1 MMLSL
6 PEFGI
11 YGDPPAATSSLGVL
25 RIGEYDRPVLR
36 FGPDGVVW
44 TRTPA
49 LSADDLKAELEV
61 EATISPDGQVSGTNV
76 VRATGP
82 QAVELRD
89 AMPVIYHNR
98 SPHPPQHNLTHPP
111 YV

>member
-36 FGPDGVVW
+36 FGPDGGVW

-61 EATISPDGQVSGTNV
+61 EATISPDGQGAGTNV

-82 QAVELRD
+82 QAAELR
-89 AMPVIYHNR
+89 AALRWIEHNR
-98 SPHPPQHNLTHPP
+98 AIAGAHRRLHT
-111 YV
+111 